1 MTSQRLAAAITAAFE
16 QNSRDMCAAGG
27 VSWRGSQLFLHSPRY
42 PRHSRDTDCGC
53 AVSVHPDVELQITL
67 AQFESADGDVTDCD
81 QVFYIQSGA
90 TRQRVCSEAHEQDY
104 RPLDIEYDH
113 NVHFKFENKQ
123 AEEFMMII
131 VLQGELAGELSRCDF
146 VINWRML
153 YVDQQHNGSL
163 LETCYYRFIVFHCIL
178 HHSPPRVKRN
188 CEVSTGLHNA
198 ITACDVISTCSC
210 G

>member
-1 MTSQRLAAAITAAFE
+1 
-16 QNSRDMCAAGG
+16 MCRSDGFT
-27 VSWRGSQLFLHSPRY
+27 WTGSQLFLFTTNYPRY
-42 PRHSRDTDCGC
+42 NRNTDCGC
-53 AVSVHPDVELQITL
+53 DVTVHPSTELQITL

-131 VLQGELAGELSRCDF
+131 VLQGELAGEL
-146 VINWRML
+146 
-153 YVDQQHNGSL
+153 
-163 LETCYYRFIVFHCIL
+163 
-178 HHSPPRVKRN
+178 
-188 CEVSTGLHNA
+188 
-198 ITACDVISTCSC
+198 
-210 G
+210 